1 MCPGRAFNFAEGKVQ
16 ARVAEGFT
24 LIEVLVAIVLLA
36 VGILG
41 ASAVQLMVLRTRH
54 ASALMSGGV
63 QLAGTLADRM
73 RANSAAMQA
82 GDAANPYLQLRYD
95 ATSDGAP
102 EPVAVMCF
110 GAASCNSAQL
120 AAFDLYETRHALF
133 SGFPHGR
140 LAVCRDATVVSG
152 AGALAWACAPA
163 ANAPVVIKVG
173 WLDRRDQP
181 GTPVKPSVALVVAG
195 ELP

>member
-1 MCPGRAFNFAEGKVQ
+1 MQV
-16 ARVAEGFT
+16 RVADGFT
-24 LIEVLVAIVLLA
+24 LIEVLVAILLLA

-63 QLAGTLADRM
+63 QLAGTLAERM

-82 GDAANPYLQLRYD
+82 GDAANPYLQASYD
-95 ATSDGAP
+95 ATSEGEPA
-102 EPVAVMCF
+102 PVAVMCF

-120 AAFDLYETRHALF
+120 AAFDLYETKQALF
-133 SGFPHGR
+133 SNFPHGR

-163 ANAPVVIKVG
+163 ANAPIVIKVG
-173 WLDRRDQP
+173 WRDRRDEP
-181 GTPVKPSVALVVAG
+181 GTPVGPSVALVVAG
-195 ELP
+195 AFP

>member
-1 MCPGRAFNFAEGKVQ
+1 MQ
-16 ARVAEGFT
+16 TRVADGFT
-24 LIEVLVAIVLLA
+24 LIEVLVAILLLA

-82 GDAANPYLQLRYD
+82 GDAANPYLQFRYD
-95 ATSDGAP
+95 AASDGAP
-102 EPVAVMCF
+102 APASVMCF
-110 GAASCNSAQL
+110 GAAACNSAQL
-120 AAFDLYETRHALF
+120 AAFDLYETKHALF
-133 SGFPHGR
+133 SDFPHGR

-173 WLDRRDQP
+173 WRDRRDAP
-181 GTPVKPSVALVVAG
+181 GTPFGPSVALVVTGAF
-195 ELP
+195 P